1 MARIIF
7 GGHQERDRRPG
18 TENVPGIV
26 ALGRAA
32 ELAAATV
39 KSGTGRTRDL
49 RDYLERQIIAR
60 CDGVTLNG
68 DGEQRVP
75 NISNMSFQDVDGES
89 LLIALDLRGIAVS
102 TGSACASGSLEPS
115 HVLTAL
121 GLSRQQVRGSLR
133 FSLSTYTTR
142 DEIDYAV
149 SALEETLERLRSMLP
164 SNGVETAEILVS
176 DQ

>member
-1 MARIIF
+1 
-7 GGHQERDRRPG
+7 
-18 TENVPGIV
+18 
-26 ALGRAA
+26 LGRAA
-32 ELAAATV
+32 ELAASTAE
-39 KSGTGRTRDL
+39 SGTARTRDL
-49 RDYLERQIIAR
+49 RDYLERQIVAR
-60 CDGVTLNG
+60 CEGITVNG
-68 DGEQRVP
+68 DVKQRVP
-75 NISNMSFQDVDGES
+75 NISNMSFQGVDGES

-121 GLSRQQVRGSLR
+121 GLNRQQVRGSLR
-133 FSLSTYTTR
+133 FSLSAYTTR

-164 SNGVETAEILVS
+164 SNGAETGEILIS